1 MGTYYAT
8 DLGATNMT
16 VEQLDAIALRG
27 GKVGEIGYG
36 HATRGK
42 VPDRHGYGF
51 AWIGSRGMGNY
62 GDLVLVARSPRA
74 AEHLRQGKISIWMK
88 DYGLNY
94 QEVDSLYSIAR
105 ETRHGL
111 EPAVL
116 KYCAET
122 RDCWAAWAAAP
133 AMATNR
139 ARARWE
145 RDWKM
150 PTSGE
155 MSIPRWEAVRD
166 IMGKWLKLLR
176 D

>member
-1 MGTYYAT
+1 MSTYYAT
-8 DLGATNMT
+8 DLGAS
-16 VEQLDAIALRG
+16 ELSQADLDTIALRG

-36 HATRGK
+36 YATRGE
-42 VPDRHGYGF
+42 VADRHGYGF
-51 AWIGSRGMGNY
+51 VWVNSKGMGNY
-62 GDLVLVARSPRA
+62 GDLVLVARSKRA
-74 AEHLRQGKISIWMK
+74 AEYLRQGKISIWMEA
-88 DYGLNY
+88 YGLSF
-94 QEVDSLYSIAR
+94 QEADSLYSVAR
-105 ETRHGL
+105 ETRHGF

-139 ARARWE
+139 SRARWE

-166 IMGKWLKLLR
+166 IMEKWLKLLR
-176 D
+176 S